1 MLPIACGPAVNES
14 ERLALARVQA
24 SLIGA
29 AGDGLWRLLTNLRF
43 SANQERQAD
52 EIDMVAIGP
61 PGVRVIE
68 VKHWSADWI
77 SRNEHVVDQA
87 ANLVTHKAKRI
98 GTTLR
103 AELPDLPHVDGVF
116 LVTHPAAPADELS
129 KVVRGARFFTL
140 KSCLQA
146 AGADAR
152 HQVLSDA
159 EILFAASSLAPRS
172 KIASEGELRRLGKY
186 ARLELQTPKA
196 ERFRRVFRG
205 EHATS
210 KRRVFLHFYDWS
222 ASEEPRGT
230 AEAKAQREFQ
240 ALDRLYRYAGTW
252 APRIVDSFQAAPGYH
267 DEMAFFAVADP
278 DAPSIADRAA
288 DPSWDTAARLS
299 FARSAVCALRD
310 LHAADGGAMLH
321 RGLTPRSI
329 LVRHDNTPILTDF
342 QYARIPSDV
351 TVSEVTASSG
361 TTEERWDDV
370 TAPEVRAQ
378 GRGAAE
384 RSSDV
389 YALCASLQGLFHG
402 RDDEDSREAAATLDR
417 GASEDMYGRSSL
429 DELNHAL
436 SLQLGQSPPQPP
448 PPPARYWTEGQEV
461 DFAGHRYRIVSKLG
475 QGGLGTSFKVDE
487 TDHKSQAIGT
497 YVGKVIHERENGER
511 VLSAHK
517 RARPH
522 LDHAALCTVYQ
533 VAPDWGENAFA
544 VVMAWIEGEPI
555 SEYAG
560 LLRELAEDHE
570 DESEEALAIRWLRTA
585 CGALQE
591 LHRNGLVHGD
601 VSPRNLLLASG
612 DVVLTD
618 FDCVTRIGEVSEMP
632 GTVMYCAPYRGQ
644 RQAADPSDDIYALAA
659 SVFRVLLAQEPFMHG
674 GVPDKTRGLSWE
686 GAERSDFP
694 ALAPFLDQ
702 ATAADPERR
711 FADASDA
718 LQALE
723 AAGGSDRAVAGEPST
738 AERDAPSVPPA
749 AGTPPEPRSAAAAP
763 GSATAAAPSSDAYRG
778 RGAASAVQVHRWITL
793 AALAVAFSVSCLA
806 VIVGDRPVSR
816 VLFFGG
822 VDGDLVGETRYLP
835 RRAGR
840 IEPLRLLVDEV
851 ILGPR
856 AREHA
861 SALPISTEVRF
872 LALGSDTLY
881 VDLSAAALLD
891 ESGAELQGADRLQA
905 LASTLLFNTP
915 WLRRVWL
922 FVDGQIPDYEAAR
935 DGWVRACC

>member
-1 MLPIACGPAVNES
+1 M
-14 ERLALARVQA
+14 
-24 SLIGA
+24 
-29 AGDGLWRLLTNLRF
+29 WRLLTNLRF
-43 SANQERQAD
+43 SANRERQAD
-52 EIDMVAIGP
+52 EIDLVAIGP

-77 SRNEHVVDQA
+77 SRNEDIVDQA
-87 ANLVTHKAKRI
+87 ANLVTNKAKRI

-103 AELPDLPHVDGVF
+103 TQLPELPHVDGVF
-116 LVTHPAAPADELS
+116 LVTHPATQAAELP
-129 KVVRGARFFTL
+129 KMVRGARFFTL
-140 KSCLQA
+140 KSCRQA
-146 AGADAR
+146 AGADAH

-159 EILFAASSLAPRS
+159 EILFVASSLAPRS
-172 KIASEGELRRLGKY
+172 KVASDGELRRLGKY

-222 ASEEPRGT
+222 ASGESRAT
-230 AEAKAQREFQ
+230 AEAKAQREFE
-240 ALDRLYRYAGTW
+240 ALDRLWRHAGDW
-252 APRIVDSFQAAPGYH
+252 APRIIDSFQAAPGYH
-267 DEMAFFAVADP
+267 DEMAFFTVADP

-299 FARSAVCALRD
+299 FARSAVRALRD

-361 TTEERWDDV
+361 PKGQKWDDA

-389 YALCASLQGLFHG
+389 YSLCASLQELFNG
-402 RDDEDSREAAATLDR
+402 RDDEDSREAAAVLAN
-417 GASEDMYGRSSL
+417 GANKDANGRSSL
-429 DELNHAL
+429 DELDGAF
-436 SLQLGQSPPQPP
+436 SLRLGESPPQPP

-475 QGGLGTSFKVDE
+475 QGGLGTTLKVEE
-487 TDHKSQAIGT
+487 TDHECQVIGT
-497 YVGKVIHERENGER
+497 YVGKVIHEHENGER
-511 VLSAHK
+511 VLRAHK

-533 VAPDWGENAFA
+533 VAPAWRGNAFA
-544 VVMAWIEGEPI
+544 VVMSWIEGEPI

-560 LLRELAEDHE
+560 LLRELAEDHG

-585 CGALQE
+585 CGALHE

-601 VSPRNLLLASG
+601 VSPSNLLLTGS

-618 FDCVTRIGEVSEMP
+618 FDCVTKIGEVAEMP
-632 GTVMYCAPYRGQ
+632 GTAMYCAPYRGEP
-644 RQAADPSDDIYALAA
+644 QAADPSDDIYALAA
-659 SVFRVLLAQEPFMHG
+659 SVFRVLLAQEPFMHE

-686 GAERSDFP
+686 GVERTDFP
-694 ALAPFLDQ
+694 VLAPFLDQ

-711 FADASDA
+711 FADASEA
-718 LQALE
+718 LQVLA
-723 AAGGSDRAVAGEPST
+723 AAGGSDGASAAEPST
-738 AERDAPSVPPA
+738 IEREGPAVPSA
-749 AGTPPEPRSAAAAP
+749 DNTPPEPRSAVSAP
-763 GSATAAAPSSDAYRG
+763 SSPSAAAPSSAHRG
-778 RGAASAVQVHRWITL
+778 RGTESAVQLHRWIAL
-793 AALAVAFSVSCLA
+793 AALAVTFTVSCLA
-806 VIVGDRPVSR
+806 VILGERPVSR

-856 AREHA
+856 AREHG
-861 SALPISTEVRF
+861 SVLPRSTEVRF
-872 LALGSDTLY
+872 LTLGSDTLY
-881 VDLSAAALLD
+881 LDLSAAALLD